1 MRLGTLHSLCNDI
14 LQEYRYAT
22 YQNVR
27 LLDDV
32 EQHLFAYRSASIADY
47 QDIAFWAHFE
57 YAVPEWKPNWGYP
70 PNKWKRV
77 KAAITL
83 FNHIAEDLVDVQ
95 RMLSSSGHWA
105 TLADFYL

>member
-14 LQEYRYAT
+14 LQEYRYPA

-32 EQHLFAYRSASIADY
+32 EQHLFAYRSAEIADY
-47 QDIAFWAHFE
+47 QNITFWAQFE
-57 YAVPEWKPNWGYP
+57 HALPQWSASFGYP

-77 KAAITL
+77 KAAVTL
-83 FNHIAEDLVDVQ
+83 FNHIAEDCVDAQ
-95 RMLSSSGHWA
+95 KMQAAGGH
-105 TLADFYL
+105 